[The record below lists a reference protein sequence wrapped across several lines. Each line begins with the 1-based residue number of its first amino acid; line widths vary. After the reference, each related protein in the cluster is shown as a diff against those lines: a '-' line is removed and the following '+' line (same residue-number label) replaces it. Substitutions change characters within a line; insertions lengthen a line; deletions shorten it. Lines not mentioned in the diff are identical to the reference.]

1 MIQLAFTLAFVLSLQ
16 VFSQDSK
23 AAQTPA
29 TPLLASKNAAEQE
42 LADVNVKIQQIAS
55 QGNNFDLCEAD
66 RLNLIQQY
74 DQWYL
79 KNFEKL
85 QQIEQEIETAI
96 TDTNLKL
103 QTLMSERVALT
114 PIEGQT
120 SETVE
125 ITFSSLLDYF
135 KNLNER
141 LQGRS
146 VQEQASVLKLQ
157 EKPAFNALHV
167 SHSQIIKAM
176 ELMTKNL
183 NASLKESKSTLV
195 LDFSKTDTGFQVEA
209 KTSLAHYSKAQL
221 WTVPLLQGS
230 ANTIQLSSAEIF
242 ALISKS
248 IPELDHYPIDGQ
260 LRYLKMQDQLRDH
273 SCFESWRKI
282 KSVASNTPFEGYE
295 HTTAD
300 SSKSFLDWRKADLTT
315 PVYGYLG
322 KTHNRYY
329 KFHLFSNRYQRHQS
343 HRYNYSYKYSIQKD
357 DPSATDL
364 RSEGVQFSLF
374 NNKESILTKHLIPI
388 TSQSGILG
396 YAEQEATEFATQ
408 ALYSCNTTHGY
419 AIYTTRQY
427 ECRKKHPNSRI
438 IGYILP

>member
-195 LDFSKTDTGFQVEA
+195 LDFSKTDTG
-209 KTSLAHYSKAQL
+209 
-221 WTVPLLQGS
+221 
-230 ANTIQLSSAEIF
+230 
-242 ALISKS
+242 
-248 IPELDHYPIDGQ
+248 
-260 LRYLKMQDQLRDH
+260 
-273 SCFESWRKI
+273 
-282 KSVASNTPFEGYE
+282 
-295 HTTAD
+295 HT
-300 SSKSFLDWRKADLTT
+300 
-315 PVYGYLG
+315 
-322 KTHNRYY
+322 
-329 KFHLFSNRYQRHQS
+329 
-343 HRYNYSYKYSIQKD
+343 
-357 DPSATDL
+357 
-364 RSEGVQFSLF
+364 
-374 NNKESILTKHLIPI
+374 
-388 TSQSGILG
+388 
-396 YAEQEATEFATQ
+396 
-408 ALYSCNTTHGY
+408 
-419 AIYTTRQY
+419 
-427 ECRKKHPNSRI
+427 
-438 IGYILP
+438 